1 MAYNLVTNG
10 LVQSAGITYSAT
22 TIDSTDWASVPND
35 TRFYDFD
42 TKIVYYKD
50 VSGNIISVFST
61 SGGTVTSVGLTMPSA
76 FGVANSPVTSSG
88 SLDVT
93 ALGSASQYIRG
104 DGVLATLPTSSGGGS
119 SVSYYLNGSINQG
132 TFSGDTYYQLS
143 KTAIIGG
150 GTNFNIATN
159 GIIARF
165 ITDANDPDQLSIP
178 NGAWNLRFYFSAD
191 SSGGTPE
198 FYINLYK
205 YDGATFTLISS
216 GSTNP
221 EVITGGTII
230 DQYFTSI
237 AVPTTALAVTDR
249 LAVEV
254 YVINDT
260 KTITLHTENSNLC
273 QIVTTFATGLTA
285 LNGLTDS
292 VQYFAVGTSGTD
304 FGISSV
310 GDTHT
315 FNLPVAD
322 ATNTGKL
329 SSTDWSTFNNK
340 LDTNIYN
347 GDGTLTSNRTISA
360 TDKTFTLSGNNA
372 STIFTFSIDDGT
384 DVSSV
389 VQENDTITNVVRD
402 AGSTLV
408 SQTFMNNTSWSIDIT
423 DPTNQGTID
432 VSTTAIQLRVTQ
444 GLAIKKLIVGTS
456 GIQINSAYYLPNA
469 DGTAGQVV
477 ITDGAGNLSFAT
489 STSTNIYNTNGTL
502 TADRTLNGD
511 TKTLDFD
518 NVSLFTTSVV
528 PLSGQ
533 SQGYVINVNSSGILN
548 TSGTR
553 IFKISDSNGNFERF
567 GITKS
572 GNVKINNAFSFPLV
586 DGTANQVLQ
595 TDGSGVVSWGTVTS
609 TNIYNS
615 NGSLTGNR
623 TVTMSANNLL
633 FLGAGGSS
641 QTYFERSNNAGII
654 STIKQLSQLIDLTL
668 VSGSDGVLVRLA
680 NNSILTQIVDGATG
694 FESNFNQ
701 LYDSFGLYLFD
712 AGGTTIN
719 AIEVLST
726 GVQFNNEYTFPL
738 LDGTANQVLQTNG
751 SGVLSF
757 VTPTSG
763 TVTSVGLTTGT
774 TGVDINVSNSP
785 ITSSGNITLNIPTAS
800 ATNRGALSST
810 DWSTFN
816 GKQNAITLTTTG
828 TSGAST
834 LIGSTLN
841 IPIYGFNVTTQSGA
855 SYSASTSDYVLINAS
870 TFILTLPSASANAQV
885 GVKMINATV
894 TSIQV
899 KTASAGVTIDGIDRS
914 STGLGLYNQYDAY
927 VFISDGTNWFIV
939 S

>member
-50 VSGNIISVFST
+50 VSGNIIEVFST

-76 FGVANSPVTSSG
+76 FGVANSPVTGSG
-88 SLDVT
+88 TLNVT
-93 ALGSASQYIRG
+93 VVGNASQYIRG
-104 DGVLATLPTSSGGGS
+104 DGTLATLPTSSGGGS

-132 TFSGDTYYQLS
+132 VFGGDTYYQLS

-165 ITDANDPDQLSIP
+165 ITDANDPDQLTIP

-205 YDGATFTLISS
+205 YDTITFTFTLISS

-221 EVITGGTII
+221 EVITNGTAI

-237 AVPTTALAVTDR
+237 GVPTTALAVTDR

-260 KTITLHTENSNLC
+260 KTITLHTEDSHLC

-315 FNLPVAD
+315 FNLPFAD

-329 SSTDWSTFNNK
+329 SSTDWNTFNNK
-340 LDTNIYN
+340 LDINIYN

-372 STIFTFSIDDGT
+372 STIFTFNISDGAN
-384 DVSSV
+384 VSSII
-389 VQENDTITNVVRD
+389 QENDTITNLVTD

-408 SQTFMNNTSWSIDIT
+408 SQTFMNNASWSIDII

-444 GLAIKKLIVGTS
+444 GLAIKKIIVGTS
-456 GIQINSAYYLPNA
+456 GIQINSAYYLPNT
-469 DGTAGQVV
+469 DGTAGQFVT
-477 ITDGAGNLSFAT
+477 TDGAGNLSFAT
-489 STSTNIYNTNGTL
+489 STSTNIYNSNGVLTGARTVDLAGYNLTFNDLVGTGSFTALIDDNAGSYGQLSVSVGQVLLETVSSSSGTGKYISVTPTSINIAGYYNLPVSASPSLNQIIYASSTSQLNFTSLKTINSNSIIGSGNISVGTVDTLTTIGTSGVATLVGSTLNIPNYTFTDTNIYNTNGTL
-502 TADRTLNGD
+502 TSNRTATLGNFNLIFSGLGTSSSTQFSRSNGGGTQSSFVLQYNSVSLGSNNTTDSTSLSLTPSQFLTSISDFGSNNTIIQQLSTSIRLLVNDSIGTLN
-511 TKTLDFD
+511 TLE
-518 NVSLFTTSVV
+518 VTGT
-528 PLSGQ
+528 G
-533 SQGYVINVNSSGILN
+533 IN
-548 TSGTR
+548 
-553 IFKISDSNGNFERF
+553 
-567 GITKS
+567 
-572 GNVKINNAFSFPLV
+572 INNNYTLP
-586 DGTANQVLQ
+586 
-595 TDGSGVVSWGTVTS
+595 
-609 TNIYNS
+609 
-615 NGSLTGNR
+615 
-623 TVTMSANNLL
+623 
-633 FLGAGGSS
+633 
-641 QTYFERSNNAGII
+641 II
-654 STIKQLSQLIDLTL
+654 
-668 VSGSDGVLVRLA
+668 
-680 NNSILTQIVDGATG
+680 
-694 FESNFNQ
+694 
-701 LYDSFGLYLFD
+701 
-712 AGGTTIN
+712 
-719 AIEVLST
+719 
-726 GVQFNNEYTFPL
+726 
-738 LDGTANQVLQTNG
+738 DGTANQVLQTNG
-751 SGVLSF
+751 SGILSF
-757 VTPTSG
+757 
-763 TVTSVGLTTGT
+763 
-774 TGVDINVSNSP
+774 
-785 ITSSGNITLNIPTAS
+785 
-800 ATNRGALSST
+800 ATI
-810 DWSTFN
+810 TFN
-816 GKQNAITLTTTG
+816 VI
-828 TSGAST
+828 
-834 LIGSTLN
+834 
-841 IPIYGFNVTTQSGA
+841 TQSGA

-899 KTASAGVTIDGIDRS
+899 KTASAGVTIDGTDRS

-927 VFISDGTNWFIV
+927 VFISNGTNWFIV